1 MAFKQDKRNAV
12 TLFPD
17 SISNYVSLDDP
28 VRVYDEFI
36 ELLDFSKLGIKRDSN
51 KRGTSSYDPK
61 MLLKV
66 LVYSLSLIHI

>member
-36 ELLDFSKLGIKRDSN
+36 D
-51 KRGTSSYDPK
+51 Y
-61 MLLKV
+61 
-66 LVYSLSLIHI
+66 